1 MLCILRELGV
11 SIRKLVE
18 NGSNNA
24 ARNVGVRGKQVNGV
38 KKKTKKVGG
47 FLAIG
52 AFSPPVQ
59 SLNWQ

>member
-38 KKKTKKVGG
+38 KKQTKKVGG
-47 FLAIG
+47 LAVG

-59 SLNWQ
+59 SLNWR